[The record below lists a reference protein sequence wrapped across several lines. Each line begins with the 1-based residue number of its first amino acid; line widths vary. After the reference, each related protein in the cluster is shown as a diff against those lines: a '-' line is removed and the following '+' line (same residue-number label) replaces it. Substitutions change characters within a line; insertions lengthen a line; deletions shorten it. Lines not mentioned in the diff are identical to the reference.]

1 MQYVNIYGKKRN
13 IGKKFIETIR
23 LSGEVPCILYG
34 KNINIPFSTSL
45 ETFKK
50 LVYTT
55 PEVYWFSIQIEG
67 EYKNIKA
74 VKKEIQFDPI
84 SEKILHADFC
94 KIEDSKPM
102 TLEIPIKTFG
112 RPIGVSKGGE
122 YYSPIRKLKVK
133 AIPSS
138 FPEYIKLDVQNLD
151 IGDRI
156 TVKELLKKEYNI
168 LHPLNTLVA
177 RVKPSRIVSTTTDH
191 VVKSSQ
197 DEKKDLKAKEDKK
210 IKK

>member
-13 IGKKFIETIR
+13 IGKKFIEPIR

-45 ETFKK
+45 EIFKK
-50 LVYTT
+50 LVYP
-55 PEVYWFSIQIEG
+55 PEVYWVSIQIEG

-74 VKKEIQFDPI
+74 VKKEIQIDPI

-94 KIEDSKPM
+94 KIEDYKPI

-133 AIPSS
+133 AIPSY
-138 FPEYIKLDVQNLD
+138 FPEYIKLDVQYLD

-156 TVKELLKKEYNI
+156 TVKDLLKKEYHI

-177 RVKPSRIVSTTTDH
+177 RVKNSRIVSTDH

-197 DEKKDLKAKEDKK
+197 DEKKDLQAKEDKK

>member
-1 MQYVNIYGKKRN
+1 MQYVNISGKKRN
-13 IGKKFIETIR
+13 IGKKVLETIR

-45 ETFKK
+45 DTFKK
-50 LVYTT
+50 LLYTQ
-55 PEVYWFSIQIEG
+55 EFYWVSIQIEG
-67 EYKNIKA
+67 EKKNIKA

-94 KIEDSKPM
+94 KIEDCKPII
-102 TLEIPIKTFG
+102 LEIPIKTFG

-138 FPEYIKLDVQNLD
+138 FPKYIKLDIQSLD

-156 TVKELLKKEYNI
+156 TVKDLLKKEYNI
-168 LHPLNTLVA
+168 LHPLNTLLA
-177 RVKPSRIVSTTTDH
+177 RVKTSRIISTTDD

-197 DEKKDLKAKEDKK
+197 DEKKDLIPNPKEDKK
-210 IKK
+210 VKK